1 MTRTDSAMK
10 AVVVHGAGDV
20 RIDERPRPEPARDEV
35 LLALEW
41 GGICGSDVA
50 YWKKGASGTA
60 ALAHPLVLGHE
71 FAGRVA
77 ALGAGVTGLS
87 EGQPV
92 TVHPAQLV
100 GEPHERL
107 AGRTN
112 LHAQVRYFGS
122 AALTPHT
129 DGGFSEFR
137 TVRAAQVRPLPEGVD
152 TESGALAEP
161 LAVALHAVGRVPALR
176 GRTVLVNG
184 AGPIGSLVVAAAKYR
199 GARTVCAADLS
210 SASLAVARRM
220 GADATVDISR
230 GEELP
235 RDVDVVFEASGAP
248 AALGAVL
255 RATARGG
262 TVVQVGNLPGTAE
275 PAVLGDLVT
284 REITWIGSYRF
295 VDEIDD
301 ALTALRD
308 GLDVSPVISHRFP
321 LEQAEQALAVAADP
335 ASASSKVMLR
345 LGGGAVAL
353 RG

>member
-1 MTRTDSAMK
+1 MTPMK

-35 LLALEW
+35 LLAMEW

-50 YWKKGASGTA
+50 YWRKGASGTA

-71 FAGRVA
+71 VAGRVA
-77 ALGAGVTGLS
+77 ALGPGVTGFA

-100 GEPHERL
+100 GELPERL
-107 AGRTN
+107 AGRSN
-112 LHAQVRYFGS
+112 LHAHVRYLGS

-137 TVRAAQVRPLPEGVD
+137 TVPAAQVRPLPDGVD
-152 TESGALAEP
+152 TQSGALAEP
-161 LAVALHAVGRVPALR
+161 LAVALHAVGRAGGLR

-184 AGPIGSLVVAAAKYR
+184 AGPIGALVVAAAGHL
-199 GARTVCAADLS
+199 GAQSVCAADLS
-210 SASLAVARRM
+210 AASLAVARKM
-220 GADATVDISR
+220 GADTTVDISR

-235 RDVDVVFEASGAP
+235 RDVDIVFEASGAP

-262 TVVQVGNLPGTAE
+262 TLVQVGNLPGTAE

-301 ALTALRD
+301 ALRALRD

-321 LEQAEQALAVAADP
+321 LDQAEQALAVAADP

-345 LGGGAVAL
+345 LGGGTPVTV
-353 RG
+353 